1 LRNFFARR
9 RDQRV
14 KPGDDMKGEGQE
26 DSKENRRVR
35 PQVINI
41 RTQKPEKPE
50 SSEERIVTSVSAS
63 SSVSTSSKI
72 TKRIKSGTES
82 ANKKSEETASEAPD
96 RTTRKRFR
104 IIKNPKVNQNELIGK
119 LIANLDQKNVIG
131 TEQKLICRPSRFCPS
146 LRRDQIR
153 KKAESALKPK
163 IQNSRIRIRKPNR
176 TTEKPIVTTTVLA
189 DEQEVEVVTEGSISD
204 KVTTVAT
211 DGYLD
216 VIEVVN
222 EDVVNDDE
230 INNEI
235 TTERQNIP
243 LRNTLNTFET
253 TRQVDRNNFFRKN
266 SPRRFGFGRKP
277 VIKPPTSKFGT
288 MDDEAITSN
297 NLAKEEIFRSIPV
310 LNSITPKANA
320 IQQAKNQPTILPQLP
335 HINDIELD
343 NRRKQIN
350 QNQNTFASSNLIVKP
365 AFLRPT
371 KFKKPSK
378 IIIPETQRSIGHAQ
392 TNQPNRIQPQNNIP
406 QTITVKSAPTTKPVF
421 PTFEI
426 PDFFNVPFASFKTQA
441 PLSPAQEAT
450 PGQNNAGIAQ
460 PQGRV
465 QGHPQA
471 KNLNIITGSFSVGW

>member
-14 KPGDDMKGEGQE
+14 KPGDDRKGEGQE
-26 DSKENRRVR
+26 DSKTVENRRVR

-41 RTQKPEKPE
+41 SLQEPEIPE
-50 SSEERIVTSVSAS
+50 SSEERIVTSVSVS

-82 ANKKSEETASEAPD
+82 ANKKSEETASEASD

-104 IIKNPKVNQNELIGK
+104 IIKDTKVNQNELIGK

-131 TEQKLICRPSRFCPS
+131 TEQKLIRRPSRFRPS

-163 IQNSRIRIRKPNR
+163 IQNSRVRIRKPNR
-176 TTEKPIVTTTVLA
+176 TTEKPIVPIVTTTVQA
-189 DEQEVEVVTEGSISD
+189 NEQELEVVTEDSISD

-216 VIEVVN
+216 VTEVVT
-222 EDVVNDDE
+222 EDIVNDEE

-235 TTERQNIP
+235 TTDRQNIP
-243 LRNTLNTFET
+243 TRNTFGT
-253 TRQVDRNNFFRKN
+253 TRKVDRNNFFRRN

-277 VIKPPTSKFGT
+277 VINAKSKIET

-310 LNSITPKANA
+310 LNSTVPKTNA
-320 IQQAKNQPTILPQLP
+320 IQRAQNQPTIL
-335 HINDIELD
+335 H
-343 NRRKQIN
+343 
-350 QNQNTFASSNLIVKP
+350 
-365 AFLRPT
+365 
-371 KFKKPSK
+371 
-378 IIIPETQRSIGHAQ
+378 
-392 TNQPNRIQPQNNIP
+392 QPPIRQ
-406 QTITVKSAPTTKPVF
+406 
-421 PTFEI
+421 
-426 PDFFNVPFASFKTQA
+426 
-441 PLSPAQEAT
+441 
-450 PGQNNAGIAQ
+450 
-460 PQGRV
+460 
-465 QGHPQA
+465 
-471 KNLNIITGSFSVGW
+471 